1 MKQKRNLYTA
11 LSMALT
17 DWSIWNL
24 VPKSK
29 MIAPEGSDD
38 LLLNIL
44 CFCEDRA
51 EASQLAVG
59 SANALFHCLQSRN
72 DFKVRELLLRR
83 NLCEEAN
90 VCLIE
95 AISVRIEN
103 IEFLLTYLSESGVVR
118 SSCSRFGT
126 WIKLIEQKSGPFQWP
141 DSEIHRLMKIVGDTG

>member
-29 MIAPEGSDD
+29 MIAPEGSDE

-44 CFCEDRA
+44 SFCEDRA
-51 EASQLAVG
+51 DASQLAVA
-59 SANALFHCLQSRN
+59 SASALFHCLQPEN
-72 DFKVRELLLRR
+72 DIKVRELLAEG

-95 AISVRIEN
+95 ALSVRHEN
-103 IEFLLTYLSESGVVR
+103 IEFLLALLTDSINVHAVV
-118 SSCSRFGT
+118 G
-126 WIKLIEQKSGPFQWP
+126 
-141 DSEIHRLMKIVGDTG
+141 